1 MEYSIQNNSNK
12 DMESVT
18 NMAGSLLPYAQKRLG
33 YNRPVSIVF
42 ESDFE
47 NSENILGKT
56 AYYNPSSDQITIFV
70 DQRHPKDILRSISH
84 ELVHHTQN
92 CRGEFDGNKSVGEG
106 YAQVDE
112 HLREMEREAYL
123 EGQLLLRDWEDGI
136 KKENSRMNEQKVRE
150 LARSILKKLNEKF
163 DNKLVL
169 KQEEQQIEEEDISE
183 TEAVE
188 EEVIEEEEV
197 VEEDSQNENLNE
209 SFTSKK
215 EQRLFKALMGK
226 WCK

>member
-1 MEYSIQNNSNK
+1 
-12 DMESVT
+12 
-18 NMAGSLLPYAQKRLG
+18 
-33 YNRPVSIVF
+33 
-42 ESDFE
+42 
-47 NSENILGKT
+47 
-56 AYYNPSSDQITIFV
+56 
-70 DQRHPKDILRSISH
+70 
-84 ELVHHTQN
+84 
-92 CRGEFDGNKSVGEG
+92 
-106 YAQVDE
+106 
-112 HLREMEREAYL
+112 
-123 EGQLLLRDWEDGI
+123 
-136 KKENSRMNEQKVRE
+136 MNEQKVRE

>member
-1 MEYSIQNNSNK
+1 LEYSIQNNSNK